1 MALVPRERGRRRGTT
16 GGDAGTAARRRRA
29 AAQQRLGLGCSV
41 RCGNSTRTTASALR
55 TQRWAP
61 GVATAERGGARRAAV
76 AGQVRRARERAVKRG
91 IARRTQQRAPHLHAR
106 LPKRFTAAERRRR
119 SGIDGGAARL
129 GFEGAAAL
137 GYAGKAKGKRR
148 GEAAR
153 LKGRAAPTRGPKGER
168 GRGRAAGAEPGAAR
182 SGPTRARPEE
192 EDAPGSHLSAKHRR
206 RGGGA
211 GRLGQ
216 LGYRSWAARKR

>member
-1 MALVPRERGRRRGTT
+1 VPRERGRRRSTT

-91 IARRTQQRAPHLHAR
+91 IARRTHQRAPHLHAR
-106 LPKRFTAAERRRR
+106 LLKRFTAAERRRR
-119 SGIDGGAARL
+119 SGIEAAAGDL
-129 GFEGAAAL
+129 GFEG
-137 GYAGKAKGKRR
+137 GGGAGLFRVR
-148 GEAAR
+148 GFCAEAR
-153 LKGRAAPTRGPKGER
+153 YK
-168 GRGRAAGAEPGAAR
+168 RGRAA
-182 SGPTRARPEE
+182 
-192 EDAPGSHLSAKHRR
+192 
-206 RGGGA
+206 
-211 GRLGQ
+211 
-216 LGYRSWAARKR
+216 

>member
-1 MALVPRERGRRRGTT
+1 LTRELTRSGPSDGDPKALVPRERGRRRSTT
-16 GGDAGTAARRRRA
+16 GGDAGTATRRRRA

-91 IARRTQQRAPHLHAR
+91 IARRTHQRAPHLHAR

-119 SGIDGGAARL
+119 SGIEAAAGGL
-129 GFEGAAAL
+129 GFEG
-137 GYAGKAKGKRR
+137 GGGAGLFRVRGFCAEARYKR
-148 GEAAR
+148 
-153 LKGRAAPTRGPKGER
+153 GRAALTRGPKE
-168 GRGRAAGAEPGAAR
+168 GRRREHATGAEPG
-182 SGPTRARPEE
+182 
-192 EDAPGSHLSAKHRR
+192 R
-206 RGGGA
+206 RGLGSTRCGSGA
-211 GRLGQ
+211 AKGQ
-216 LGYRSWAARKR
+216 G